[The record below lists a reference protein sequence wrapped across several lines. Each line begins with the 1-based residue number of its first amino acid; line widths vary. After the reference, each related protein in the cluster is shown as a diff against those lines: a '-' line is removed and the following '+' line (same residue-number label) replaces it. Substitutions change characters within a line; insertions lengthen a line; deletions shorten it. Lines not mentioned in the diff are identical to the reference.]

1 MIHNKPLSKRS
12 ITTVR
17 QAIAAA
23 QAYAEEHKVP
33 LTAERLAAALNMDLK
48 IFRSIVD
55 GSYTESGVSEE
66 QNREKVSVIR
76 NAFSEATASVMEHA
90 MMRGSSANMHML
102 YLKENAGYG
111 ESVTISPVETAPV
124 VFLGEQDIAD

>member
-1 MIHNKPLSKRS
+1 VIHNKPLSGRS

-17 QAIAAA
+17 QAIASA
-23 QAYAEEHKVP
+23 QEYAEQHNVP
-33 LTAERLAAALNMDLK
+33 LTAERLAAALHMDLK

-55 GSYTESGVSEE
+55 GSYTEEGGKEKE
-66 QNREKVSVIR
+66 NREKISAIR

-90 MMRGSSANMHML
+90 MMRGSSANMHIL

-111 ESVTISPVETAPV
+111 ENAGMPTETTAPV
-124 VFLGEQDIAD
+124 IFLGEQEISD